1 MRDFGSPYE
10 SMTPKIL
17 EKYSSYQFEYLSL
30 AQMLNKTHSQRN
42 HNEIRF
48 LAEFIKKNGAFK
60 ELL

>member
-30 AQMLNKTHSQRN
+30 AQILNKTHSVK
-42 HNEIRF
+42 
-48 LAEFIKKNGAFK
+48 L
-60 ELL
+60 ELFFNNLLCVVSII